1 MRIPFWIWIIIGL
14 SLISWVVPDGI
25 PGEEFILPAL
35 AVGSL
40 LLRRVFMRGF
50 YQQQY
55 QQYQQRYSSG
65 TGGAAGQYGPS
76 GAGGA
81 GGSAG
86 FGNTSGPGSAGSFYG
101 GYRNWGGGPQGAG
114 FRQPQS
120 PPLAKDPH
128 AILGVAKGA
137 SMDEIKKAY
146 REKLKKYHPDIVANL
161 KLGEEYKEMFEEKTR
176 EIQLAYEQL
185 GGR

>member
-1 MRIPFWIWIIIGL
+1 MRVPFWIWIIIAL
-14 SLISWVVPDGI
+14 TVISWIVPDGI

-35 AVGSL
+35 VIGSL
-40 LLRRVFMRGF
+40 LLRRMFMRGF

-55 QQYQQRYSSG
+55 QQYHQRQQQYSPGAGSSSG
-65 TGGAAGQYGPS
+65 FAGSSGPS
-76 GAGGA
+76 G
-81 GGSAG
+81 
-86 FGNTSGPGSAGSFYG
+86 SFYSRF
-101 GYRNWGGGPQGAG
+101 RNWGAGSQGAG
-114 FRQPQS
+114 FQQPQA
-120 PPLAKDPH
+120 PPLIKDPYT
-128 AILGVAKGA
+128 ILGVMKGA

-161 KLGEEYKEMFEEKTR
+161 KLGDEYKEMFEEKTR

>member
-1 MRIPFWIWIIIGL
+1 MRVPFWIWIIIGL
-14 SLISWVVPDGI
+14 TLISWIVPDGI

-35 AVGSL
+35 AIGSL
-40 LLRRVFMRGF
+40 LLRRMFMRGF

-55 QQYQQRYSSG
+55 QQYQQRYS
-65 TGGAAGQYGPS
+65 P

-81 GGSAG
+81 SGPRGTTGSQ
-86 FGNTSGPGSAGSFYG
+86 GPGSFYSS
-101 GYRNWGGGPQGAG
+101 YRNWGSGSQGAG
-114 FRQPQS
+114 FQQQA
-120 PPLAKDPH
+120 PPFAKDPY

-161 KLGEEYKEMFEEKTR
+161 KLGDEYKEMFEEKTR
-176 EIQLAYEQL
+176 EIQHAYEQL

>member
-1 MRIPFWIWIIIGL
+1 MRVPFWIWIIIGL
-14 SLISWVVPDGI
+14 SLISWIVPDGI

-40 LLRRVFMRGF
+40 LLRRMFMRGF

-55 QQYQQRYSSG
+55 QQYQQRYSQG
-65 TGGAAGQYGPS
+65 TGGASGQYGPS
-76 GAGGA
+76 GSSGYSGT

-86 FGNTSGPGSAGSFYG
+86 TQGAGSFYG
-101 GYRNWGGGPQGAG
+101 SFRNWGGGPQGAG

-128 AILGVAKGA
+128 AVLGVAKGA

-161 KLGEEYKEMFEEKTR
+161 KLGDEYKEMFEDKTR
-176 EIQLAYEQL
+176 EIQRAYEQL

>member
-1 MRIPFWIWIIIGL
+1 MRVPFWIWIIIGL

-40 LLRRVFMRGF
+40 LLRRMFMRGF

-55 QQYQQRYSSG
+55 QQYQQRYSQG
-65 TGGAAGQYGPS
+65 TGGASGQYGPS
-76 GAGGA
+76 GSSGYSGT

-86 FGNTSGPGSAGSFYG
+86 TQGAGSFYG
-101 GYRNWGGGPQGAG
+101 SFRNWGGGPQGAG

-161 KLGEEYKEMFEEKTR
+161 KLGDEYKEMFEEKTR
-176 EIQLAYEQL
+176 EIQHAYEQL